1 MNSFR
6 KPQDKLSADQAFS
19 IKIPGT
25 SSGNRS
31 GNIRN
36 TVLLSLFIAV
46 TCVFTMSIRI
56 PTFTGGYI
64 NPGDITVIFAGF
76 LFGRTGGFIAGAL
89 GSVMADFLGGYFI
102 FIPITFLA
110 KGGEGF
116 LAGYIGRDLNKNG
129 NFVCIITGGILSAL
143 WMVAIYFIG
152 ESLYPGMGLAKA
164 FSALIPNLFQAFIG
178 LSGSIMLYNLTGR
191 FLRKKI

>member
-1 MNSFR
+1 MNNFR
-6 KPQDKLSADQAFS
+6 LPNISTGEAPS
-19 IKIPGT
+19 IKFPEK
-25 SSGNRS
+25 SLKNNS

-76 LFGRTGGFIAGAL
+76 LFGGTRGFIAGAL
-89 GSVMADFLGGYFI
+89 GSIMADFLGGYFI

-116 LAGYIGRDLNKNG
+116 IAGYIGRDLNKNG
-129 NFVCIITGGILSAL
+129 NFIYLITGGILSTL
-143 WMVAIYFIG
+143 WMVAVYFLG
-152 ESLYPGMGLAKA
+152 ETLYPGMGLAKA
-164 FSALIPNLFQAFIG
+164 FTALIPNLFQAFIG
-178 LSGSIMLYNLTGR
+178 LTGSIMLYNLTGR

>member
-1 MNSFR
+1 MNIFR
-6 KPQDKLSADQAFS
+6 NHQIPARMACSQKFS
-19 IKIPGT
+19 GK
-25 SSGNRS
+25 SLNNRS

-36 TVLLSLFIAV
+36 TVLMSLFIALI
-46 TCVFTMSIRI
+46 CVFTMSIRI

-64 NPGDITVIFAGF
+64 NPGDIVVIFAGF
-76 LFGRTGGFIAGAL
+76 LFGGTGGFIAGAL

-102 FIPITFLA
+102 FIPITFIA

-116 LAGYIGRDLNKNG
+116 LAGYIGKNLNKDCK
-129 NFVCIITGGILSAL
+129 FIWIITGGILASL

-152 ESLYPGMGLAKA
+152 ETLYPAMGLAKA
-164 FSALIPNLFQAFIG
+164 FSALIPNLFQASVG
-178 LSGSIMLYNLTGR
+178 LAGSIMLHNLAGR